1 MSPKLS
7 LHSPSRFFLEIPS
20 KGVVMNKTIV
30 TPQFFISLFALSIF
44 MLQSCSSI
52 VHTEFKKGSLI
63 EERPTGKLAE
73 LKSAVHIEVTSPL
86 TVKVFEIVQVAD
98 ELSQTYEKL
107 KLEVKKNRFTHDGN
121 DHHDPLYNHRC
132 GGHFSCESTIV
143 KDEYLKESRYV
154 NINNKKRAVTSGTVR
169 AIINGSYAQDLPIGP
184 DGAASVS
191 VEKYF
196 DVLPEDQDVTVVYSY
211 KSASARSVVEW
222 PEVEKTARASLPGY
236 RKRGA
241 ANKSSEDYITAFRIS
256 DDPSDLNNAYTYAAS
271 ESEKAEIKKLADMH
285 IEKRDRTR
293 FEQAKNNY
301 NLGKFIK
308 KYPDSKYIV
317 QAEYLFH
324 LDKDCN
330 GSVIKLSK
338 FNIRRDKGK
347 CVMIVATKFQT
358 TSRNSALF
366 KTYFTW
372 TGGERDLFY
381 IEFPS
386 DYVDDQIQAL
396 AKIKGV
402 YNYTTMS
409 GKHNSVPHLR
419 FLAEMPEE

>member
-7 LHSPSRFFLEIPS
+7 LHSPFRFFLEIPN
-20 KGVVMNKTIV
+20 KGVVMKKTIV
-30 TPQFFISLFALSIF
+30 TPKFFISLLSVSILI
-44 MLQSCSSI
+44 LQSCSSI

-63 EERPTGKLAE
+63 EERPTGKLVE
-73 LKSAVHIEVTSPL
+73 LESAVHIEVTSPL
-86 TVKVFEIVQVAD
+86 TVKVYEIVQVAD
-98 ELSQTYEKL
+98 EISQTYEKR
-107 KLEVKKNRFTHDGN
+107 KLEVSKKRFTTEGN
-121 DHHDPLYNHRC
+121 YHHDPLYNHLC
-132 GGHFSCESTIV
+132 GGKFTCKSTIV
-143 KDEYLKESRYV
+143 KDEYLKDSRYE
-154 NINNKKRAVTSGTVR
+154 NIINKKRAVTSGTVR
-169 AIINGSYAQDLPIGP
+169 AIINGSYAQDLTIGP

-191 VEKYF
+191 IEKYF
-196 DVLPEDQDVTVVYSY
+196 DVLPKDQNVTIVYSY
-211 KSASARSVVEW
+211 KSQSAGSVVAW
-222 PEVEKTARASLPGY
+222 PEVEKTARALLPEY

-241 ANKSSEDYITAFRIS
+241 ANKSAADYITAFRIS

-271 ESEKAEIKKLADMH
+271 ESEKAEIKKLEDIH
-285 IEKRDRTR
+285 DRTR
-293 FEQAKNNY
+293 FEQAKNND

-372 TGGERDLFY
+372 TGDERDLFY

-386 DYVDDQIQAL
+386 DYVNDQVQAL

-402 YNYTTMS
+402 YNYTTML
-409 GKHNSVPHLR
+409 GARNSVPYLR
-419 FLAEMPEE
+419 FLAEMPED

>member
-1 MSPKLS
+1 MK
-7 LHSPSRFFLEIPS
+7 
-20 KGVVMNKTIV
+20 KTIV
-30 TPQFFISLFALSIF
+30 TPQFFISLFALSICI
-44 MLQSCSSI
+44 LQSCSSV

-63 EERPTGKLAE
+63 EERPTGKIVE
-73 LKSAVHIEVTSPL
+73 LKSAVHFEVTSPL

-98 ELSQTYEKL
+98 ELSQTYEKI

-121 DHHDPLYNHRC
+121 DHHDPLYNHLC
-132 GGHFSCESTIV
+132 GGNFTCESTIV
-143 KDEYLKESRYV
+143 KDEYLKDSKYE
-154 NINNKKRAVTSGTVR
+154 NIINKKRAVTSGTVR

-184 DGAASVS
+184 DGTASVS
-191 VEKYF
+191 IEKYF
-196 DVLPEDQDVTVVYSY
+196 DVLPEDQDVNVVYSY
-211 KSASARSVVEW
+211 KSVSARSVVAW
-222 PEVEKTARASLPGY
+222 PEVEKTARALLPEY

-241 ANKSSEDYITAFRIS
+241 ANKAAADYMTAFRIS
-256 DDPSDLNNAYTYAAS
+256 DDPLDLNNAYTYAAS
-271 ESEKAEIKKLADMH
+271 ESEKAEIKKLEGIH
-285 IEKRDRTR
+285 DRTR

-372 TGGERDLFY
+372 TGDERDLFY

-386 DYVDDQIQAL
+386 DYVNDQVQAL

-409 GKHNSVPHLR
+409 GTRNSVPHLR
-419 FLAEMPEE
+419 FLAEIPED